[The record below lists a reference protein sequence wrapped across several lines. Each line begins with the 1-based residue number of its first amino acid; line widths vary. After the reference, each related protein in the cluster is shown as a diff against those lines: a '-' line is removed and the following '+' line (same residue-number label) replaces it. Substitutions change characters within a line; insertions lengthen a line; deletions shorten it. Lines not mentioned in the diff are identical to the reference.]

1 MEYNASAIE
10 TLSFRDAVATRISMY
25 MGSADNQGVLQGI
38 REIITNAID
47 EYTMGYGNKIEVE
60 IDGNTVKVR
69 DYARGVPFGKRAD
82 GTDALEAI
90 YCMAHTGGKF
100 NDKTY
105 QNVAG
110 MNGIGAKGVALSS
123 TDFKAVSC
131 RDGQVATL
139 ILKDGIKV
147 SLTTRAATKMDK
159 QGTYV
164 EYTPSQSVYN
174 VEPIHI
180 DFEEVKKMCR
190 DWSYLCKGLE
200 FNLTNAQTGEKVR
213 YLSNN
218 GLLDFMRDNAGR
230 AINKTPLSI
239 QVQEGDIHAEIVME
253 WTDSRVERAYVFTNG
268 LENPELGTS
277 ATGAKTA
284 LTNFFKK
291 RLKGEVSPDT
301 LRKGLF
307 YAISCQLPNPS
318 FSDQRKGK
326 VNNIELRGICQRATT
341 QMLEDFEMRHRDEFE
356 KILEMLSKEAKAE
369 IAAERARRQVL
380 ETAKDISNDK
390 KKRKILADKL
400 KDCQIHG
407 PNSGSVLGICE
418 GDSALGALVQ
428 ARPIDKVALM
438 PIRGKIIS
446 ALKNPQ
452 EKILQNEEVKAIF
465 SALGCGFLNNYNS
478 SKLRYQYVAICSDGD
493 VDGSSIANL
502 ITTLFF
508 YMCPKFIEEGRL
520 FRAKMPLFVLEY
532 SGNKRY
538 YAFSGEERDEL
549 IKKYGKP
556 KSIGRKKGIG
566 ENTPQETEEAVFGEQ
581 RRWER
586 VNIKDFDEYANM
598 MNMLMGPKVDDR
610 RDFIMKNVDFS
621 NISE

>member
-1 MEYNASAIE
+1 MEYNANAIE
-10 TLSFRDAVATRISMY
+10 TLSFREAIREKIAMY

-38 REIITNAID
+38 REIVTNAID
-47 EYTMGYGNKIEVE
+47 EYTMGYGNKVEVE
-60 IDGNTVKVR
+60 IDENTVKVR
-69 DYARGVPFGKRAD
+69 DYARGVPFGTRAD

-100 NDKTY
+100 NDKIY

-110 MNGIGAKGVALSS
+110 LNGIGAKGVALSS
-123 TDFKAVSC
+123 SDFKAVSC

-139 ILKDGIKV
+139 ILKDGVKV
-147 SLTTRAATKMDK
+147 SLTTRAATKTDK

-164 EYTPSQSVYN
+164 EYTPAQSVYN

-180 DFEEVKKMCR
+180 SFEEVKKMCR

-218 GLLDFMRDNAGR
+218 GLLDFMKDNAGR

-253 WTDSRVERAYVFTNG
+253 WTDSRAERSYVYTNG
-268 LENPELGTS
+268 LENPEGGSSL
-277 ATGAKTA
+277 TGAKTA
-284 LTNFFKK
+284 ITNFFKK

-369 IAAERARRQVL
+369 VAAERARRQVL
-380 ETAKDISNDK
+380 EAVKDVEKNQK
-390 KKRKILADKL
+390 KKVFASDKL
-400 KDCQIHG
+400 KDAEF
-407 PNSGSVLGICE
+407 LGQDSTLLLVE
-418 GDSALGALVQ
+418 GLSAASSMAVSRDEKHYGLLAL
-428 ARPIDKVALM
+428 
-438 PIRGKIIS
+438 RGKIVNGFS
-446 ALKNPQ
+446 NSD
-452 EKILQNEEVKAIF
+452 EKFYQNEEIKLLL
-465 SALGCGFLNNYNS
+465 SAMNIVPGKYDS
-478 SKLRYQYVAICSDGD
+478 KKLRYGRIGIA
-493 VDGSSIANL
+493 VDA
-502 ITTLFF
+502 
-508 YMCPKFIEEGRL
+508 
-520 FRAKMPLFVLEY
+520 
-532 SGNKRY
+532 
-538 YAFSGEERDEL
+538 D
-549 IKKYGKP
+549 
-556 KSIGRKKGIG
+556 
-566 ENTPQETEEAVFGEQ
+566 
-581 RRWER
+581 
-586 VNIKDFDEYANM
+586 
-598 MNMLMGPKVDDR
+598 
-610 RDFIMKNVDFS
+610 
-621 NISE
+621 

>member
-47 EYTMGYGNKIEVE
+47 EYTMGYGNKVEVE

-69 DYARGVPFGKRAD
+69 DHARGVPFGKRAD

-123 TDFKAVSC
+123 TDFKAISC

-147 SLTTRAATKMDK
+147 SLTTRAATKVDK

-200 FNLTNAQTGEKVR
+200 FNLTNTQTGEKVR

-218 GLLDFMRDNAGR
+218 GLLDFMKDNAGR

-341 QMLEDFEMRHRDEFE
+341 QMLEDFEMRHRDEFD
-356 KILEMLSKEAKAE
+356 KIIEVLTKEMKAE
-369 IAAERARRQVL
+369 AAAERARVQVL
-380 ETAKDISNDK
+380 NAQKDIEKNQ
-390 KKRKILADKL
+390 KRKVFASDKL
-400 KDCQIHG
+400 KDAEF
-407 PNSGSVLGICE
+407 LGQDAILLVCE
-418 GDSALGALVQ
+418 GDSALNGMAQ
-428 ARPIDKVALM
+428 ARNVDKTGLM
-438 PIRGKIIS
+438 CVKGKIINCLS
-446 ALKNPQ
+446 NDD
-452 EKILQNEEVKAIF
+452 EKIFQNEEIKLLL
-465 SALGCGFLNNYNS
+465 SAMNIIPGKYDS
-478 SKLRYQYVAICSDGD
+478 KKLRYGRLGICTDADSDGYHI
-493 VDGSSIANL
+493 GLL
-502 ITTLFF
+502 IMACLLKLA
-508 YMCPKFIEEGRL
+508 PQFIEEGRL
-520 FRAKMPLFVLEY
+520 CWLRSPLYIVEQGKNRSYYFNDEEFDNARRQGKIKGEVHRAKGLGALEAIEAHESMFTPEYQRLDVFKPDQLSFDLLY
-532 SGNKRY
+532 S
-538 YAFSGEERDEL
+538 
-549 IKKYGKP
+549 
-556 KSIGRKKGIG
+556 
-566 ENTPQETEEAVFGEQ
+566 
-581 RRWER
+581 
-586 VNIKDFDEYANM
+586 
-598 MNMLMGPKVDDR
+598 LMGKDVEPR
-610 RDFIMKNVDFS
+610 TDFIFKNIDFS
-621 NISE
+621 LIRE

>member
-10 TLSFRDAVATRISMY
+10 TLSFREAIREKIAMY

-38 REIITNAID
+38 REIVTNAID
-47 EYTMGYGNKIEVE
+47 EYTMGYGNKVEVE

-100 NDKTY
+100 NDKIY

-110 MNGIGAKGVALSS
+110 LNGIGAKGVALSS
-123 TDFKAVSC
+123 SDFKAISC
-131 RDGQVATL
+131 RDGQVAIL
-139 ILKDGIKV
+139 VLKDGVKV
-147 SLTTRAATKMDK
+147 SLTVRAATEADK

-164 EYTPSQSVYN
+164 EYTPAQSVYN

-180 DFEEVKKMCR
+180 NFEEVKKMCR

-200 FNLTNAQTGEKVR
+200 FNLVNAQTGEKVR

-218 GLLDFMRDNAGR
+218 GLLDFMKDNAGR

-253 WTDSRVERAYVFTNG
+253 WTDSRAERSYVYTNG
-268 LENPELGTS
+268 LENPEGGSSL
-277 ATGAKTA
+277 TGAKTA
-284 LTNFFKK
+284 ITNFFKK

-380 ETAKDISNDK
+380 EAVKDVEKNQK
-390 KKRKILADKL
+390 KKVFASDKL
-400 KDCQIHG
+400 KDAEF
-407 PNSGSVLGICE
+407 LGQDAILLVCE
-418 GDSALGALVQ
+418 GDSALNGMAQ
-428 ARPIDKVALM
+428 ARNTDKTGLM
-438 PIRGKIIS
+438 CVKGKIINCLS
-446 ALKNPQ
+446 NDD
-452 EKILQNEEVKAIF
+452 EKIFQNEEIKLLL
-465 SALGCGFLNNYNS
+465 SAMNIIPGKYDS
-478 SKLRYQYVAICSDGD
+478 KKLRYGRLGICTDADSDGYHIGLL
-493 VDGSSIANL
+493 VMACL
-502 ITTLFF
+502 LKLA
-508 YMCPKFIEEGRL
+508 PQFIEEGRL
-520 FRAKMPLFVLEY
+520 CWLRSPLFIVEQDKNRSYYFNDEEFDAARKQGKIKGEVHRAKGLGSLEAIEAHESMFTPEYQRLDVFKPDQLSFDLLY
-532 SGNKRY
+532 S
-538 YAFSGEERDEL
+538 
-549 IKKYGKP
+549 
-556 KSIGRKKGIG
+556 
-566 ENTPQETEEAVFGEQ
+566 
-581 RRWER
+581 
-586 VNIKDFDEYANM
+586 
-598 MNMLMGPKVDDR
+598 LMGKDVEPR
-610 RDFIMKNVDFS
+610 TDFIFKNVDFS
-621 NISE
+621 LIRE